1 MEDYIFEFDFLAY
14 VDPPQGTPGPLG
26 LSESSRRF
34 EKVSQAKT
42 RPPAMPRT
50 DGKPIAK
57 TAAKTG
63 QDPLV
68 EQLVDSGTPR
78 EKAER
83 MSAEMQRNGRY
94 RVVSAKERARAVSAK
109 ERGDEKIAEGK
120 LQEEPVQTVDL
131 LSEEE
136 AVNDVAPEAVAS
148 AKSVEVAGSRT
159 PPQKAKPTPR
169 AAGTPKPRT
178 PPQKA
183 KPTRPPAK
191 PRTPPQK
198 AKPTPRAA
206 GTAGPLPGR
215 PKRMMFTAAEVAEGH
230 GDDPDDRRRRMILKR
245 MEEEEAEA
253 DDPEEDGEAE
263 VARLQR
269 ELNEAKAEI
278 KAQREEAQ
286 KQKEVAE
293 KREAM
298 KKLVKQ
304 AQAQMQA
311 GKVQAAKRQ
320 TPPPGAIATIPKRPK
335 ASMATPT
342 MPNMTMDMSA
352 MAMMGMGAMAMMGM
366 GAMANSAQTMF
377 GPSSS
382 SPPPASSFPSSSSS
396 RPPMLRPRL
405 ELRLAQQARDADEWE
420 HL

>member
-1 MEDYIFEFDFLAY
+1 MAFPTVHWVLIDDDYY
-14 VDPPQGTPGPLG
+14 
-26 LSESSRRF
+26 
-34 EKVSQAKT
+34 
-42 RPPAMPRT
+42 M
-50 DGKPIAK
+50 
-57 TAAKTG
+57 
-63 QDPLV
+63 PLV
-68 EQLVDSGTPR
+68 EVT
-78 EKAER
+78 EKSLPFLQNMKQA
-83 MSAEMQRNGRY
+83 
-94 RVVSAKERARAVSAK
+94 AVSLVGITQGQFDKCIADMPENIEFRDK
-109 ERGDEKIAEGK
+109 RLADSYYGEATFVSGDTKMKLKGAAFGSFRKALVTRGLAFAMTVALHAAHCTTRSGIPGWSISELTGLKTNLVKAFKDAMQTFPGSGFHNYEVVKNEEEE
-120 LQEEPVQTVDL
+120 QEEAEAP
-131 LSEEE
+131 EEE
-136 AVNDVAPEAVAS
+136 DD
-148 AKSVEVAGSRT
+148 R
-159 PPQKAKPTPR
+159 
-169 AAGTPKPRT
+169 
-178 PPQKA
+178 
-183 KPTRPPAK
+183 
-191 PRTPPQK
+191 
-198 AKPTPRAA
+198 
-206 GTAGPLPGR
+206 
-215 PKRMMFTAAEVAEGH
+215 EVAEGH

-253 DDPEEDGEAE
+253 PEEEDDRDAE

-269 ELNEAKAEI
+269 QLNEAKAAQASLQHEI

-286 KQKEVAE
+286 KQMEVAE

-352 MAMMGMGAMAMMGM
+352 MAMMGMGAMA
-366 GAMANSAQTMF
+366 NSAQTMF

-405 ELRLAQQARDADEWE
+405 ELRLAQQARDAGDEGWE

>member
-1 MEDYIFEFDFLAY
+1 MAFPTVHWVLIDDDYY
-14 VDPPQGTPGPLG
+14 
-26 LSESSRRF
+26 
-34 EKVSQAKT
+34 
-42 RPPAMPRT
+42 M
-50 DGKPIAK
+50 
-57 TAAKTG
+57 
-63 QDPLV
+63 PLV
-68 EQLVDSGTPR
+68 EVT
-78 EKAER
+78 EKSLPFLQNMKQA
-83 MSAEMQRNGRY
+83 
-94 RVVSAKERARAVSAK
+94 AVSLVGITQGQFDNCIADMPENIEFRDVRLADSYYGECTFTNGDTK
-109 ERGDEKIAEGK
+109 MKLKGAAFGSFRKALVTRGLAFAMTLALHAAHCATKNGIPGWSISELTGLKTNLVKAFKDAMQTFPGSGFHNYEVVKNEEEE
-120 LQEEPVQTVDL
+120 QEEAEAP
-131 LSEEE
+131 EEE
-136 AVNDVAPEAVAS
+136 DD
-148 AKSVEVAGSRT
+148 RD
-159 PPQKAKPTPR
+159 
-169 AAGTPKPRT
+169 
-178 PPQKA
+178 
-183 KPTRPPAK
+183 
-191 PRTPPQK
+191 
-198 AKPTPRAA
+198 
-206 GTAGPLPGR
+206 
-215 PKRMMFTAAEVAEGH
+215 AEVAEGH

-253 DDPEEDGEAE
+253 PEEEDDRDAE

-269 ELNEAKAEI
+269 QLNEAKAEI

-304 AQAQMQA
+304 AQAQVQA

-405 ELRLAQQARDADEWE
+405 ELRLAQQARDAGDEGWE

>member
-169 AAGTPKPRT
+169 AAGT
-178 PPQKA
+178 
-183 KPTRPPAK
+183 
-191 PRTPPQK
+191 
-198 AKPTPRAA
+198 
-206 GTAGPLPGR
+206 AGPLPGR

-278 KAQREEAQ
+278 EAQREEAQ
-286 KQKEVAE
+286 KQMEVAE

-304 AQAQMQA
+304 AQAQVQA

-320 TPPPGAIATIPKRPK
+320 TPPPGAIATLPKRPK
-335 ASMATPT
+335 ASIATPT

>member
-50 DGKPIAK
+50 DGKPSAK
-57 TAAKTG
+57 TAAKSG

-198 AKPTPRAA
+198 AKPTCPPAKPRTPPQKAKPTPRAA

-245 MEEEEAEA
+245 ME
-253 DDPEEDGEAE
+253 
-263 VARLQR
+263 R
-269 ELNEAKAEI
+269 
-278 KAQREEAQ
+278 
-286 KQKEVAE
+286 
-293 KREAM
+293 
-298 KKLVKQ
+298 
-304 AQAQMQA
+304 
-311 GKVQAAKRQ
+311 
-320 TPPPGAIATIPKRPK
+320 
-335 ASMATPT
+335 
-342 MPNMTMDMSA
+342 
-352 MAMMGMGAMAMMGM
+352 
-366 GAMANSAQTMF
+366 
-377 GPSSS
+377 
-382 SPPPASSFPSSSSS
+382 
-396 RPPMLRPRL
+396 
-405 ELRLAQQARDADEWE
+405 LRLLVSNES
-420 HL
+420 

>member
-94 RVVSAKERARAVSAK
+94 RRVSAKERARVVSAK

-169 AAGTPKPRT
+169 AAGT
-178 PPQKA
+178 
-183 KPTRPPAK
+183 
-191 PRTPPQK
+191 
-198 AKPTPRAA
+198 
-206 GTAGPLPGR
+206 AGPLPGR

-253 DDPEEDGEAE
+253 PEEEDDRDAE

-269 ELNEAKAEI
+269 QLNEAKAEI

-286 KQKEVAE
+286 KQMEVAE

-304 AQAQMQA
+304 AQAQVQA

-320 TPPPGAIATIPKRPK
+320 TPPPGAIATLPKRPK
-335 ASMATPT
+335 ASIATPT
-342 MPNMTMDMSA
+342 MPNMAINMSA

-366 GAMANSAQTMF
+366 GAMANSGQTMF

-405 ELRLAQQARDADEWE
+405 ELRLAQQARDAGDEGWE

>member
-1 MEDYIFEFDFLAY
+1 MKLKGAAFGSFRKALVTRGLAFAMTVALHAAHCTTKNGIPGWSIGEVRGLKTNLVKAFQDAMQTFPGSGVHNYEVVKNEEDD
-14 VDPPQGTPGPLG
+14 
-26 LSESSRRF
+26 
-34 EKVSQAKT
+34 
-42 RPPAMPRT
+42 
-50 DGKPIAK
+50 
-57 TAAKTG
+57 
-63 QDPLV
+63 
-68 EQLVDSGTPR
+68 
-78 EKAER
+78 
-83 MSAEMQRNGRY
+83 
-94 RVVSAKERARAVSAK
+94 
-109 ERGDEKIAEGK
+109 
-120 LQEEPVQTVDL
+120 QEEAEA
-131 LSEEE
+131 SEEE
-136 AVNDVAPEAVAS
+136 DD
-148 AKSVEVAGSRT
+148 R
-159 PPQKAKPTPR
+159 
-169 AAGTPKPRT
+169 
-178 PPQKA
+178 
-183 KPTRPPAK
+183 
-191 PRTPPQK
+191 
-198 AKPTPRAA
+198 
-206 GTAGPLPGR
+206 
-215 PKRMMFTAAEVAEGH
+215 EVAEGH

-245 MEEEEAEA
+245 MEEEEAEVEA
-253 DDPEEDGEAE
+253 EEDDDE

-269 ELNEAKAEI
+269 QLNEAKAEI
-278 KAQREEAQ
+278 EAQREEAQ

-304 AQAQMQA
+304 AQAQVQA

-366 GAMANSAQTMF
+366 GAMANSGQTMF

-405 ELRLAQQARDADEWE
+405 ELRLAQQARDAGDEGWE

>member
-1 MEDYIFEFDFLAY
+1 
-14 VDPPQGTPGPLG
+14 
-26 LSESSRRF
+26 
-34 EKVSQAKT
+34 
-42 RPPAMPRT
+42 MPRT

-183 KPTRPPAK
+183 KPTCPPAK
-191 PRTPPQK
+191 PRTPPQKAKPTCPPAKPQTPPPK

-215 PKRMMFTAAEVAEGH
+215 PKRMMFTAAGELQEAASDMHRTFTMLQTYARTNKSVSRKVGLYVA
-230 GDDPDDRRRRMILKR
+230 DAACRLLIRMSWRNPIDPTTRCESMALKASDFY
-245 MEEEEAEA
+245 M
-253 DDPEEDGEAE
+253 
-263 VARLQR
+263 
-269 ELNEAKAEI
+269 
-278 KAQREEAQ
+278 
-286 KQKEVAE
+286 KEVAKFVASGFL
-293 KREAM
+293 KREKAHGRRRAGVHGRIHGRSGKM
-298 KKLVKQ
+298 IHGSQPQRLRKQ
-304 AQAQMQA
+304 RALLMSDQ
-311 GKVQAAKRQ
+311 
-320 TPPPGAIATIPKRPK
+320 GASRLLR
-335 ASMATPT
+335 S
-342 MPNMTMDMSA
+342 
-352 MAMMGMGAMAMMGM
+352 
-366 GAMANSAQTMF
+366 QVLL
-377 GPSSS
+377 
-382 SPPPASSFPSSSSS
+382 PA
-396 RPPMLRPRL
+396 RRW
-405 ELRLAQQARDADEWE
+405 Q
-420 HL
+420 

>member
-1 MEDYIFEFDFLAY
+1 
-14 VDPPQGTPGPLG
+14 
-26 LSESSRRF
+26 
-34 EKVSQAKT
+34 
-42 RPPAMPRT
+42 MPRT

-169 AAGTPKPRT
+169 AAGT
-178 PPQKA
+178 
-183 KPTRPPAK
+183 
-191 PRTPPQK
+191 
-198 AKPTPRAA
+198 
-206 GTAGPLPGR
+206 AGPLPGR

-278 KAQREEAQ
+278 EAQREEAQ

-304 AQAQMQA
+304 AQAQVQA

-366 GAMANSAQTMF
+366 GAMANSGQTMF

-405 ELRLAQQARDADEWE
+405 ELRLAQQARDAGDEGWE

>member
-1 MEDYIFEFDFLAY
+1 MAFPTVHWVLIDDDYY
-14 VDPPQGTPGPLG
+14 
-26 LSESSRRF
+26 
-34 EKVSQAKT
+34 
-42 RPPAMPRT
+42 M
-50 DGKPIAK
+50 
-57 TAAKTG
+57 
-63 QDPLV
+63 PLV
-68 EQLVDSGTPR
+68 EVT
-78 EKAER
+78 EKSLPFLQNMKQA
-83 MSAEMQRNGRY
+83 
-94 RVVSAKERARAVSAK
+94 AVSLVGITQGQFDKCIADMPENIEFRDK
-109 ERGDEKIAEGK
+109 RLADSYYGECTFTNGDTKMKLKGAAFGSFRKALVTRGLAFAMTVALHAAHCTTRSGIPGWSISELTGLKTNLVKAFKDAMQTFPGSGFHNYEVVKNEEEE
-120 LQEEPVQTVDL
+120 QEEAEAP
-131 LSEEE
+131 EEE
-136 AVNDVAPEAVAS
+136 DDRV
-148 AKSVEVAGSRT
+148 
-159 PPQKAKPTPR
+159 
-169 AAGTPKPRT
+169 
-178 PPQKA
+178 
-183 KPTRPPAK
+183 
-191 PRTPPQK
+191 
-198 AKPTPRAA
+198 
-206 GTAGPLPGR
+206 
-215 PKRMMFTAAEVAEGH
+215 AEVAEDH
-230 GDDPDDRRRRMILKR
+230 DE
-245 MEEEEAEA
+245 EEEEAEA
-253 DDPEEDGEAE
+253 PEEEDDRDAE

-269 ELNEAKAEI
+269 QLNEAKAEI

-286 KQKEVAE
+286 KQMEVAE

-366 GAMANSAQTMF
+366 GAMANSGQTMF

-405 ELRLAQQARDADEWE
+405 ELRLAQQARDAGDEGWE